1 MAKTGEGVR
10 DGYSAHPEGADGWY
24 RDNGASYRN
33 PHEDAV
39 GDVLALAVK
48 WWPLAFAG
56 QVLDLSCGSGEATLA
71 LRAAGVSAER
81 IDACDPYTQEAFA
94 ARVGRSLQPWSFAD
108 IAAGALIGHTYSGI
122 VCSYAL
128 HLCEPS
134 RLAGVCLALAAA
146 SPALV
151 IVTPHKR
158 PEIGPKFGWDLIDD
172 HRDISLRVRLRLY
185 EANGLVA
192 ADR

>member
-1 MAKTGEGVR
+1 MAVKPREGVR
-10 DGYSAHPEGADGWY
+10 DEYAAHPDGADGWY
-24 RDNGASYRN
+24 RDTGASYRN

-39 GDVLALAVK
+39 DDVLALAVK
-48 WWPLAFAG
+48 WWPSAFAG
-56 QVLDLSCGSGEATLA
+56 QVLDLCAGSGEATLA
-71 LRAAGVSAER
+71 LRAAGVAAER
-81 IDACDPYTQEAFA
+81 IDACDPYTGEAYR
-94 ARVGRSLQPWSFAD
+94 ARVGRPIAPWSFVE
-108 IAAGALIGHTYSGI
+108 IAAGALSGSSYSGI

-134 RLAGVCLALAAA
+134 RLPSVCQALALV

-158 PEIGPKFGWDLIDD
+158 PELRPEFGWDLIDD

-185 EANGLVA
+185 EAN
-192 ADR
+192 

>member
-1 MAKTGEGVR
+1 MVKTGEGVR
-10 DGYSAHPEGADGWY
+10 DGYAEHPDGADGWY

-48 WWPLAFAG
+48 WWPTVFSG

-71 LRAAGVSAER
+71 LRAAGVAAER
-81 IDACDPYTQEAFA
+81 IEGCDPYTANAYAQ
-94 ARVGRSLQPWSFAD
+94 RVGRPMQSWSFAD
-108 IAAGALIGHTYSGI
+108 IAGGVLVARTYSGI

-146 SPALV
+146 SPALI

-158 PEIGPKFGWDLIDD
+158 PEIGPEHGWELIDD

-185 EANGLVA
+185 ESNQIS
-192 ADR
+192 R